1 MSSRMPKL
9 SSLLNDRSC
18 AYMRLNPHNLV
29 TINALVTFE
38 NDPLKIVQVRVLTVI
53 FKSRYLETHK
63 KTLKI
68 QQKIFVSDKTQ
79 NLC

>member
-1 MSSRMPKL
+1 
-9 SSLLNDRSC
+9 
-18 AYMRLNPHNLV
+18 MRLNPHNLV

-68 QQKIFVSDKTQ
+68 QQKNVVSDKTQ